1 MSLLIDDPETV
12 AAIEALAD
20 SKKLSVADA
29 VKDAITNEQ
38 LRVAQ
43 HAERRARM
51 KALGDKIAQY
61 PPTGLKADKVFFD
74 ELGGNL

>member
-1 MSLLIDDPETV
+1 MSLLIDDPETL
-12 AAIEALAD
+12 AAIAALAA
-20 SKKLSVADA
+20 SKKLSTEDA
-29 VKDAITNEQ
+29 VRDA
-38 LRVAQ
+38 V
-43 HAERRARM
+43 ERERERLEHEASFARRM